1 MVVKCRQLN
10 SADQKVV
17 DFPFLLLLFAR
28 LFIYHQIYKNEENVK
43 S

>member
-17 DFPFLLLLFAR
+17 EFPFLLLLFAR
-28 LFIYHQIYKNEENVK
+28 LFITKFTK
-43 S
+43 TKKM